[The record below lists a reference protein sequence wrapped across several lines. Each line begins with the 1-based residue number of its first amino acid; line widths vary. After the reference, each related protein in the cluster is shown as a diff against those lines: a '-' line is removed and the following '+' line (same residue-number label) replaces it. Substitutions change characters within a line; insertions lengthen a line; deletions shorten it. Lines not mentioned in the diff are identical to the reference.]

1 MQQIEEQIKEICLV
15 SDVVVANPKISPE
28 DVIKKSVLKA
38 LGVTIINSSPVL
50 MVGSFLWKQ
59 YKDHKKKQEEKER
72 MLRQIIAKQQAVINK
87 LNEELKKAKEGEA
100 RNQAEIK
107 NLREMLS
114 ILEKSITQIEK
125 S

>member
-1 MQQIEEQIKEICLV
+1 MQQIEEQIKEICLA
-15 SDVVVANPKISPE
+15 SDRIVANPKLSPE
-28 DVIKKSVLKA
+28 DVIKNNVKVLKM
-38 LGVTIINSSPVL
+38 TIINSSPVL
-50 MVGSFLWKQ
+50 MLGSFLWKQ
-59 YKDHKKKQEEKER
+59 YKDHQKKQEEKER

-87 LNEELKKAKEGEA
+87 LNEELKKAKEEQA
-100 RNQAEIK
+100 RNQVEIK

>member
-1 MQQIEEQIKEICLV
+1 MQQIEEQIKEICLA
-15 SDVVVANPKISPE
+15 SDRIVANPKLSPE
-28 DVIKKSVLKA
+28 DVIKNNVKA
-38 LGVTIINSSPVL
+38 LKMTITNSSPVL
-50 MVGSFLWKQ
+50 MLGSFLWKQ
-59 YKDHKKKQEEKER
+59 YKDHQKKQEEKER

-87 LNEELKKAKEGEA
+87 LNEELKKAKEEQA
-100 RNQAEIK
+100 RNQVEIK

>member
-1 MQQIEEQIKEICLV
+1 MQQIEEQIKEICLA
-15 SDVVVANPKISPE
+15 SDRIVANPKLSPE
-28 DVIKKSVLKA
+28 DVIKNNVKVLKM
-38 LGVTIINSSPVL
+38 TIINSSPVL
-50 MVGSFLWKQ
+50 MLGSFLRKQ
-59 YKDHKKKQEEKER
+59 YKDHQKKQEEKER

-87 LNEELKKAKEGEA
+87 LNEELKKAKEEQA
-100 RNQAEIK
+100 RNQVEIK

>member
-1 MQQIEEQIKEICLV
+1 MQQIEEQIKEICLA
-15 SDVVVANPKISPE
+15 SDRIVANPKLSPE
-28 DVIKKSVLKA
+28 DVIKNNVKVLKM
-38 LGVTIINSSPVL
+38 TIINSSPVL
-50 MVGSFLWKQ
+50 MLGSFLWKQ
-59 YKDHKKKQEEKER
+59 YKDHQKKQEEKER

-87 LNEELKKAKEGEA
+87 LNEELKKAKEEQA
-100 RNQAEIK
+100 RNQVDIK

>member
-1 MQQIEEQIKEICLV
+1 MQQIEEQIKEICLA
-15 SDVVVANPKISPE
+15 SDRIVANRKLSPE
-28 DVIKKSVLKA
+28 DVIKNNVKVLKM
-38 LGVTIINSSPVL
+38 TIINSSPVL
-50 MVGSFLWKQ
+50 MLGSFLWKQ
-59 YKDHKKKQEEKER
+59 YKDHQKKQEEKER

-87 LNEELKKAKEGEA
+87 LNEELKKAKEEQA
-100 RNQAEIK
+100 RNQVEIK